1 MLKEYVSRYR
11 ITGKLVKIKSRRI
24 GFIFQKTSKK
34 VGYRVHPHMLR
45 HAYASELYKKT
56 KDVLLIKKLLGHSNI
71 ATTSR
76 YLESLSRLD
85 KRDIESYRKAFG

>member
-1 MLKEYVSRYR
+1 
-11 ITGKLVKIKSRRI
+11 
-24 GFIFQKTSKK
+24 
-34 VGYRVHPHMLR
+34 MLR

-85 KRDIESYRKAFG
+85 KHDIESYRKAFG